1 VPWLGEEDSLFVG
14 FGHLELSSNN
24 RNNEN
29 ENKKMD
35 NCADFDFLDLS

>member
-1 VPWLGEEDSLFVG
+1 MHILDLNF
-14 FGHLELSSNN
+14 LDLSSNN